1 MCLCDTIASAFT
13 RQSTSAYSSSL
24 NSLKEP
30 ISFHMCLLS
39 FYFSHNIIVVFLP
52 CVLFSRRI
60 VGKDLFFLFLA
71 MLCQTAISFF
81 VFFMLYEDVSRLH
94 RVCFFRPCPSC
105 LRPDTK
111 ISCYLCKIRPNAGT
125 FFMCRMQWRWRATAY
140 AVSKIRDAGLRA
152 SGSQI
157 ISFCCLFRNDFRLL
171 NRGIHTQ

>member
-1 MCLCDTIASAFT
+1 MCLCDTIASTFT

-60 VGKDLFFLFLA
+60 VGKDLFFVFLA

-125 FFMCRMQWRWRATAY
+125 FFYVSY
-140 AVSKIRDAGLRA
+140 AVALQRHCIRRLKNSGCGLAR
-152 SGSQI
+152 
-157 ISFCCLFRNDFRLL
+157 FRFSNNILL
-171 NRGIHTQ
+171 LPFQK

>member
-60 VGKDLFFLFLA
+60 VGKDLFFCFPCHALSNSNKLLRLLHVIRGRFPFASRMFLQAMSLLFETRYKDIL
-71 MLCQTAISFF
+71 LSLQNTAECWYFF
-81 VFFMLYEDVSRLH
+81 YVS
-94 RVCFFRPCPSC
+94 
-105 LRPDTK
+105 
-111 ISCYLCKIRPNAGT
+111 
-125 FFMCRMQWRWRATAY
+125 Y
-140 AVSKIRDAGLRA
+140 AVALEGHCIRCLKNSGCGLAR
-152 SGSQI
+152 
-157 ISFCCLFRNDFRLL
+157 FRFSNNILL
-171 NRGIHTQ
+171 LPFQK